1 MELRENESIVN
12 WLFIRFSKNTIVIEL
27 FLIGSV
33 LFKPLS
39 EVNDVDIVQFLNP
52 LPKDQLIMHSKNI
65 KTIKDSFLDV
75 FGKSLHITSFTSNE
89 VADYHRFMS
98 LNESIKII

>member
-1 MELRENESIVN
+1 
-12 WLFIRFSKNTIVIEL
+12 
-27 FLIGSV
+27 
-33 LFKPLS
+33 
-39 EVNDVDIVQFLNP
+39 
-52 LPKDQLIMHSKNI
+52 MHSKNI